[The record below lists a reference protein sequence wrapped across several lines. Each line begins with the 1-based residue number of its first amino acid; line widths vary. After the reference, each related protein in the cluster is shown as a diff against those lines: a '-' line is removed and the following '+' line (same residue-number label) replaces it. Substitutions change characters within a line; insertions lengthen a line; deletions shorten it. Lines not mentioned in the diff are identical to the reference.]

1 MFRFRNFIMVLC
13 LSVAFVAVGARAQ
26 DLPIAAFFGSFKGGG
41 VAENRDSIYF
51 GVTVRDLDVTIRP
64 EGSGF
69 RVDWT
74 TIIRKGGDPNKPRV
88 RRKAQSAVFMPTG
101 QPGVYRAVD
110 LADPLQGGKYTWSRI
125 AKQTLYVYGL
135 LIDDKGRYDMQIYE
149 RTLKASGMD
158 LVFRRVFDG
167 EPVRTVNGKLIKY
180 AN

>member
-1 MFRFRNFIMVLC
+1 MFRFRNFIVVLC

-74 TIIRKGGDPNKPRV
+74 TISV
-88 RRKAQSAVFMPTG
+88 
-101 QPGVYRAVD
+101 RAV
-110 LADPLQGGKYTWSRI
+110 TRI
-125 AKQTLYVYGL
+125 NLG
-135 LIDDKGRYDMQIYE
+135 
-149 RTLKASGMD
+149 
-158 LVFRRVFDG
+158 
-167 EPVRTVNGKLIKY
+167 
-180 AN
+180 